1 MSASHGLVVNVDSN
15 DITVTMKAEEHGGEK
30 VTVPQAG
37 DLLVRT
43 VAGQQGGNAMGAKNS
58 NKMNMKAAKTKNK
71 SMTRPVKAGNGNHK
85 GKKAPGVSKKR
96 KAMPHLGSRAREA
109 KRKEQVIRNR
119 EMSKTSRTRKD
130 MRFKL
135 LETEM
140 SELQHKLEII
150 VAMRNSYDGKSI
162 ASVHNA
168 LLEHHEF
175 WNRLDSV
182 DNRASRGVV
191 VEETR
196 KQQLLK
202 GLIPASD
209 PEGNGP
215 RSSHISAE
223 GYQKSAGSESMPD
236 LSYLQTDGG
245 SGAGARKGENA
256 DVAPRNSLTRQ
267 AVSIIDGRELTF
279 FPSRILENRDGSR
292 KRPFVSPIVLSNQR
306 MQRAQWHN
314 DFLQFSNLQHAQ
326 EARQRLL
333 KSIDDVL
340 TDMMDQ
346 DAVPIALLCSYEPG
360 RGGKNVLEPV
370 KQKELTGKLSE
381 LFKELNLSQ
390 EQKAR
395 LKGLTL
401 GSQKECVNLKAS
413 EVMCKQLR
421 NLLDEVH
428 SVVST
433 IQSKMMGHFPKSKR
447 EKFFRVTQ
455 ANITSMAGLPIEPNK
470 KGVLRGGGL
479 LGKVVEASSGPRGFA
494 FF

>member
-58 NKMNMKAAKTKNK
+58 NKMNMKTAKTKNK
-71 SMTRPVKAGNGNHK
+71 SMARPVKAGNGNHK

-202 GLIPASD
+202 GLIP
-209 PEGNGP
+209 
-215 RSSHISAE
+215 
-223 GYQKSAGSESMPD
+223 
-236 LSYLQTDGG
+236 
-245 SGAGARKGENA
+245 A

-455 ANITSMAGLPIEPNK
+455 ANITSVAGLPIEPNK

>member
-71 SMTRPVKAGNGNHK
+71 SMARPVKAGNGNHK

-202 GLIPASD
+202 GLIP
-209 PEGNGP
+209 
-215 RSSHISAE
+215 
-223 GYQKSAGSESMPD
+223 
-236 LSYLQTDGG
+236 
-245 SGAGARKGENA
+245 A

-455 ANITSMAGLPIEPNK
+455 ANITSVAGLPIEPNK

>member
-58 NKMNMKAAKTKNK
+58 NKMNMKTAKTKNK
-71 SMTRPVKAGNGNHK
+71 SMARPVKAGNGNHK

-202 GLIPASD
+202 GLIP
-209 PEGNGP
+209 
-215 RSSHISAE
+215 
-223 GYQKSAGSESMPD
+223 
-236 LSYLQTDGG
+236 
-245 SGAGARKGENA
+245 A

-421 NLLDEVH
+421 NLLGEVH

-455 ANITSMAGLPIEPNK
+455 ANITSVAGLPIEPNK

>member
-30 VTVPQAG
+30 VAVPQAG

-58 NKMNMKAAKTKNK
+58 NKMNMKTAKTKNK
-71 SMTRPVKAGNGNHK
+71 SMARPVKAGNGNHK

-215 RSSHISAE
+215 RS
-223 GYQKSAGSESMPD
+223 
-236 LSYLQTDGG
+236 
-245 SGAGARKGENA
+245 
-256 DVAPRNSLTRQ
+256 RNSLTRQ

-340 TDMMDQ
+340 TGMMDQ

-455 ANITSMAGLPIEPNK
+455 ANITSVAGLPIEPNK

>member
-30 VTVPQAG
+30 VAVPQAG

-58 NKMNMKAAKTKNK
+58 NKMNMKTAKTKNK
-71 SMTRPVKAGNGNHK
+71 SMARPVKAGNGNHK

-202 GLIPASD
+202 GLIPA
-209 PEGNGP
+209 
-215 RSSHISAE
+215 
-223 GYQKSAGSESMPD
+223 
-236 LSYLQTDGG
+236 
-245 SGAGARKGENA
+245 

-381 LFKELNLSQ
+381 LFKELKLSQ

-455 ANITSMAGLPIEPNK
+455 ANITSVAGLPIEPNK

>member
-71 SMTRPVKAGNGNHK
+71 STTRPVKAGNGNHK

-135 LETEM
+135 LEREM
-140 SELQHKLEII
+140 SELQHKLEMI

-202 GLIPASD
+202 GLIP
-209 PEGNGP
+209 
-215 RSSHISAE
+215 
-223 GYQKSAGSESMPD
+223 
-236 LSYLQTDGG
+236 
-245 SGAGARKGENA
+245 A

-413 EVMCKQLR
+413 EVMRKQLR

-455 ANITSMAGLPIEPNK
+455 ANITSVAGLPIEPNK

>member
-30 VTVPQAG
+30 VAVPQAG
-37 DLLVRT
+37 GLLVRT

-71 SMTRPVKAGNGNHK
+71 SMARPVKAGNGNHK

-215 RSSHISAE
+215 RS
-223 GYQKSAGSESMPD
+223 
-236 LSYLQTDGG
+236 
-245 SGAGARKGENA
+245 
-256 DVAPRNSLTRQ
+256 RNSLTRQ

-455 ANITSMAGLPIEPNK
+455 ANITSVAGLPIEPNK